1 MSIYNVVLLSLHTPS
16 PGDLH
21 ITLLLIA
28 ALNKCTAK
36 MKTNNAI
43 ESHPLSSSNG
53 DNKATHAM
61 EQGHAK
67 PKRSKPKDLM
77 KWYASSL
84 FAVAF
89 SGGFAVRK

>member
-1 MSIYNVVLLSLHTPS
+1 
-16 PGDLH
+16 
-21 ITLLLIA
+21 
-28 ALNKCTAK
+28 
-36 MKTNNAI
+36 
-43 ESHPLSSSNG
+43 
-53 DNKATHAM
+53 M

-77 KWYASSL
+77 IWYANSL